1 MLSLLVNKL
10 ELLNP
15 LNILN
20 NGYSLVSMNG
30 KIIKSSKDVKE
41 KDLLYLDNKIKISL
55 KKSKVSAIL
64 AKSSLL

>member
-1 MLSLLVNKL
+1 MNSLFK
-10 ELLNP
+10 LLNP

-41 KDLLYLDNKIKISL
+41 KDLLYLDNKIKMEN
-55 KKSKVSAIL
+55 
-64 AKSSLL
+64 